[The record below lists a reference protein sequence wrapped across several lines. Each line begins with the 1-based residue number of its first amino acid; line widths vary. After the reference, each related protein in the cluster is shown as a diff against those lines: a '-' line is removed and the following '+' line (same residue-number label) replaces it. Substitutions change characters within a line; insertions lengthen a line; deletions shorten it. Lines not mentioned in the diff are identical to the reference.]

1 MKGVKY
7 EQQEKDFFSLGFTF
21 GAVQLNSLP
30 EIRRKACWRKKQEEK
45 SDEADKKEDSKEEE
59 KKEGEKTE
67 GKFEATGPG
76 YGGDIKV
83 AVDLKD
89 GKIENIEILEN
100 LESAGV
106 GKVAMPIVAE
116 RIKKGQSVNV
126 DTVTGATASSKG
138 LMLAVT
144 NALKEANIADK
155 FKEEYKEDREY
166 PSELDADVVILGG
179 GGAGLAAAV
188 EAVEKDLL

>member
-30 EIRRKACWRKKQEEK
+30 KIRRKACWRKKQEEK